1 MSKENDIESLQAKI
15 VVLGDIRTGKSS
27 LIRSLDPYSKNI
39 NQANS
44 NGDQTSFT
52 VIEIPSNELDTVA
65 NIFLKFWEYTGGSK
79 EQEIAFPGAL
89 FCIITLDMRA
99 PETANSAFNKWMN
112 IKESQMSESFL
123 IVVGTFLDFATQRRV
138 EISEIC
144 KACAQK
150 EAIYI
155 EVSNLDGSNINL
167 LRRLICQRLNQMLKI
182 REEQKHAASL
192 LGRSLTSNESKN
204 ISSDPNN
211 PSFSEESKSLPS
223 TDLIIDSISP
233 ALLEKNILSHNIGGV
248 YTSTFYAT
256 SSDNEWIG
264 FDRESQNLMHVG
276 KRITNYIDSICVGLQ
291 IPSLPPEDYHPLSS
305 SPSTTSSS
313 TIHKNSNGQSNNHGL
328 KTTTLTEPDADEVRH
343 LFELMGLP
351 LPQTLQQHQNGNKSQ
366 KRATVKMK
374 IRLPDGNQTNL
385 ILRSGDNIEEIIY
398 QFLVNHD
405 MEKGNSMNRLIDVGT
420 AMLRRAEEQET
431 TSNYNERDFE
441 REHYQ
446 NDNTHEQ
453 DYNDINHN
461 QYDDSTTQMTNFSL
475 RTIQTNDRNNEKSIE
490 RNQNKNPK
498 VKKCKARIKLP
509 NNQIIETIVT
519 QGENA
524 MTIAKRLAD
533 EYGLSMGY
541 QHKMW
546 EQLQFALDS
555 LDRNQNSNNSQSSPL
570 KTGPNSKII

>member
-15 VVLGDIRTGKSS
+15 VVLGDSRTGKSS

-44 NGDQTSFT
+44 NGEQTSFT
-52 VIEIPSNELDTVA
+52 VIEIPSNELDAVA
-65 NIFLKFWEYTGGSK
+65 NVFLKFWEYTGGGR

-182 REEQKHAASL
+182 REDQKHAASL
-192 LGRSLTSNESKN
+192 VGRSLTSNEIKN
-204 ISSDPNN
+204 ITTNDPNN
-211 PSFSEESKSLPS
+211 PAFSEESKTLPS

-233 ALLEKNILSHNIGGV
+233 ALLEKNILSHNIGGI

-276 KRITNYIDSICVGLQ
+276 KRITNFIDTICVGLQ
-291 IPSLPPEDYHPLSS
+291 IPSLPPEDYRPP
-305 SPSTTSSS
+305 SPSSS
-313 TIHKNSNGQSNNHGL
+313 TSGSIHHNHHHHHHNHSNYHSNNSF
-328 KTTTLTEPDADEVRH
+328 KTTTLNEPDADEVRH

-351 LPQTLQQHQNGNKSQ
+351 LPQSLQ
-366 KRATVKMK
+366 KRQNENKPQKKATIKMK

-385 ILRSGDNIEEIIY
+385 ILRSGDNIEEVVY

-405 MEKGNSMNRLIDVGT
+405 MKEGNSMNRLIDVGT
-420 AMLRRAEEQET
+420 AMLRRAEEQEEI
-431 TSNYNERDFE
+431 SNSNDRSIEY
-441 REHYQ
+441 EHQ
-446 NDNTHEQ
+446 NNNLHEQ
-453 DYNDINHN
+453 DYNYINQN
-461 QYDDSTTQMTNFSL
+461 QYDDSTTQTTNYSS
-475 RTIQTNDRNNEKSIE
+475 RTPHTTERNYDRNIE
-490 RNQNKNPK
+490 RTQTKNPK

-509 NNQIIETIVT
+509 NNQV
-519 QGENA
+519 N
-524 MTIAKRLAD
+524 KL
-533 EYGLSMGY
+533 
-541 QHKMW
+541 
-546 EQLQFALDS
+546 
-555 LDRNQNSNNSQSSPL
+555 
-570 KTGPNSKII
+570 

>member
-446 NDNTHEQ
+446 NDNIHEQ